1 MKNLLKGIMKS
12 KIAKQVQVVAN
23 ANVTRLP
30 ICEMHDCLLNQ
41 GAYGK
46 K

>member
-1 MKNLLKGIMKS
+1 MKNLLKGIVTS
-12 KIAKQVQVVAN
+12 KTAKKVEAK
-23 ANVTRLP
+23 TERLP
-30 ICEMHDCLLNQ
+30 MCEMHDCLLNQ